1 MRSLAN
7 RGDAETRR
15 TRGEVLRRL
24 CVSASL
30 RLISVAIASPSLALM
45 SNAQQP
51 GITTQTLRGYLD
63 KMGLQYVPHP
73 KTAGT
78 LVVPRTKNEHAE
90 RLDLYVEVRQ
100 DRSLVLTA
108 YAKNRGRYFNL
119 ARANDREKLQQRLLE
134 ANHRSFSAFFVD
146 AQGDI
151 GVRFTFTT
159 ENGVGFES
167 FKVAVTEL
175 LRIADQYTPILDEFM
190 RKE

>member
-1 MRSLAN
+1 MRSVA
-7 RGDAETRR
+7 
-15 TRGEVLRRL
+15 
-24 CVSASL
+24 L
-30 RLISVAIASPSLALM
+30 RLISAAAAGAFLALV
-45 SNAQQP
+45 SQAQQP
-51 GITTQTLRGYLD
+51 GITTATLRGYLD
-63 KMGLQYVPHP
+63 KMGLQYVSHP
-73 KTAGT
+73 KTADT
-78 LVVPRTKNEHAE
+78 LVVPRTRNEHAE
-90 RLDLYVEVRQ
+90 RLDLYVEVRR

-119 ARANDREKLQQRLLE
+119 ARANDREKLQQKLLE
-134 ANHRSFSAFFVD
+134 ANFRSFSAFFVD

-167 FKVAVTEL
+167 FKVAVTEV

>member
-1 MRSLAN
+1 MPTLSN
-7 RGDAETRR
+7 RGGAETQRK
-15 TRGEVLRRL
+15 RGEDLRRL
-24 CVSASL
+24 RVSAAL
-30 RLISVAIASPSLALM
+30 RLISLAVTGALLALA
-45 SNAQQP
+45 SHAQQS
-51 GITTQTLRGYLD
+51 GITTTTLRSYLD

-73 KTAGT
+73 KTPDT
-78 LVVPRTKNEHAE
+78 LVVPRTRNEHAE

-108 YAKNRGRYFNL
+108 YAKSKGKYFSL
-119 ARANDREKLQQRLLE
+119 SRVTDREKLMQKLLE

-167 FKVAVTEL
+167 FKVAVTEV
-175 LRIADQYTPILDEFM
+175 LRIADQYTPILDEYM

>member
-1 MRSLAN
+1 
-7 RGDAETRR
+7 
-15 TRGEVLRRL
+15 
-24 CVSASL
+24 
-30 RLISVAIASPSLALM
+30 
-45 SNAQQP
+45 
-51 GITTQTLRGYLD
+51 
-63 KMGLQYVPHP
+63 MGLRYVAHP
-73 KTAGT
+73 KTADT
-78 LVVPRTKNEHAE
+78 LVVPRTQNEHAE

-108 YAKNRGRYFNL
+108 YAKSKGKYFSL
-119 ARANDREKLQQRLLE
+119 SRANDREKLLQKLLE

-167 FKVAVTEL
+167 FKVAVTEV
-175 LRIADQYTPILDEFM
+175 LRVADQYTPILDEYM